1 MNLHHLEYFV
11 AVAHERSFTRAA
23 QRLHIVQSA
32 VSAAVR
38 SLERE
43 LGAELFERSS
53 QRVALTG
60 AGAALLPKAVA
71 TLEAAR
77 EARDAVADSSGHL
90 NGTLRM
96 GGMPLAGLLDLPL
109 LLGDF
114 HIAHPDV
121 TLRLKASSAGSAGL
135 VQALLAGELDLAL
148 VSLGERVPA
157 GLTVRTLC
165 SVPMALVVPLGHRL
179 AGQAQARLADVAE
192 DDFIDAPT
200 GYGNRDLADRAF
212 TAAGV
217 GRRVALEATD
227 VAAVTGFVRQGLGV
241 AYLPQFL
248 AAADPDAIAVVPV
261 AGRPV
266 TWSLSLAVPAR
277 RPPDARVRALLDLFD
292 AQVDRYLHL
301 PADPTA
307 SPGTAS

>member
-1 MNLHHLEYFV
+1 VNLHHLEYFV

-38 SLERE
+38 ALERD

-53 QRVALTG
+53 QRVELTG

-77 EARDAVADSSGHL
+77 EARDTVADSSGQLH
-90 NGTLRM
+90 GTLRM

-114 HIAHPDV
+114 HTAHPGV
-121 TLRLKASSAGSAGL
+121 ALRLRASSAGSAGL
-135 VQALLAGELDLAL
+135 VQALLAGELDVAL
-148 VSLGERVPA
+148 VSLGERIPF

-179 AGQAQARLADVAE
+179 AGRAQVRLADVAE

-200 GYGNRDLADRAF
+200 GYGNRDVADRAF
-212 TAAGV
+212 AAAGL

-227 VAAVTGFVRQGLGV
+227 VASVTGFVRQGLGV

-248 AAADPDAIAVVPV
+248 AAADPEGIAAIPV

-277 RPPDARVRALLDLFD
+277 RPLGIRVRALVDLLDAD
-292 AQVDRYLHL
+292 VDRYLRL
-301 PADPTA
+301 
-307 SPGTAS
+307 PGTALSSEN